1 MLPGAREVCNIRVA
15 RGLDEVEASVNTVV
29 NNFLPV
35 DAVLLFQVRVETGFN
50 VLNNRLPAT
59 QQIR

>member
-1 MLPGAREVCNIRVA
+1 MLPVVREVYDIRVA

-35 DAVLLFQVRVETGFN
+35 DAVLLLQVRVETRFN
-50 VLNNRLPAT
+50 ILNNRLPAT

>member
-1 MLPGAREVCNIRVA
+1 MLPGVREVYDIRVA

-35 DAVLLFQVRVETGFN
+35 DAVLLLQVRVETRFN
-50 VLNNRLPAT
+50 ILDNRLPAT